1 MSFTAKDVQVLRE
14 KTGCGMMDCK
24 KALTESG
31 GDMEKAVELLRE
43 KGLSAAAK
51 KSGRIAAEGIVLTV
65 IDESKNVGAIIE
77 VNSETDF
84 VAKNNDFVQFVN
96 LCAQTVIEKNP
107 ASVEELLAAKAT
119 GSENTIEELLR
130 EKILVIGENLKIRRF
145 KRVEGVMEGY
155 IHAGG
160 RIGSLVEF
168 EADAAVAAKPEF
180 KEFAKNVAMQI
191 AAIAPAY
198 LNKEAVPADIIEK
211 EKEIALGQIKND
223 EKLSSKPEAVI
234 AKMVDGKVNKYFKDN
249 CLLEQA
255 YVKDGSLS
263 VAQYTEQTA
272 KALGGSI
279 KVTAFTRFETGEG
292 IEKKEDD
299 FADEV
304 AKMVK

>member
-31 GDMEKAVELLRE
+31 GDMEKAVEFLRE

-65 IDESKNVGAIIE
+65 VDESKNLGAIIE

-84 VAKNNDFVQFVN
+84 VAKNSDFVQFVN

-107 ASVEELLAAKAT
+107 ASVEELLAAKAS
-119 GSENTIEELLR
+119 GSESTVEELLR

-168 EADAAVAAKPEF
+168 EADAATAAKPEF
-180 KEFAKNVAMQI
+180 KEFARNIAMQI

-223 EKLSSKPEAVI
+223 EKLNSKPEAVI
-234 AKMVDGKVNKYFKDN
+234 TKMVDGKVNKYFKDN

-255 YVKDGSLS
+255 YVKDGALS
-263 VAQYTEQTA
+263 VAQYAEQTA
-272 KALGGSI
+272 KALGSAI
-279 KVTAFTRFETGEG
+279 KITAFTRYETGEG